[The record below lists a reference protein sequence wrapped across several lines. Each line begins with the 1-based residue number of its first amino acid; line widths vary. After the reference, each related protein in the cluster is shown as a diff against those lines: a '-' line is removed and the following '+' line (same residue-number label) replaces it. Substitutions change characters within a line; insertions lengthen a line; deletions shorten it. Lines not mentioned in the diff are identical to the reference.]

1 MNITNATLLRENV
14 VGHFEGILQNQL
26 MSIEIEQGIYDET
39 LKQSKLHHTEQS
51 WDNDLFGVLY
61 IDCFKKANRFIK
73 LHPDKLL
80 DGTFVAS
87 ELASK
92 TDEELYPENWTKIIE
107 EKKVLFENKYF
118 PKIEASTNN
127 FQCRKCKSNECTYYQ
142 MQTRSADE
150 PMTTFVSCI
159 KCGTKWKC

>member
-1 MNITNATLLRENV
+1 MNITNSTLLRQNIVE
-14 VGHFEGILQNQL
+14 HFFKMLNNNTF
-26 MSIEIEQGIYDET
+26 SIEIEEGIYQET
-39 LKQSKLHHTEQS
+39 LRQTKYQQIETS
-51 WDNDLFGVLY
+51 WNNDLFGLIY
-61 IDCFKKANRFIK
+61 IDCFKKTNRFVKNNPEKILK
-73 LHPDKLL
+73 QTIIPRDI
-80 DGTFVAS
+80 
-87 ELASK
+87 ASK

-107 EKKVLFENKYF
+107 EKKILFENKYF

-159 KCGTKWKC
+159 KCGTNWKC